1 VQAHSLPDVEK
12 TGMEMGFS
20 MHSSESVDSGKTI
33 YVTLQ
38 TRMLTSWLQQFEV
51 SQKMQPDLVDALLLD
66 EPHSV
71 TATLNLRN
79 IPRKE
84 KDANLE
90 VGVWYLQKV
99 NESCSSGKKCQAS
112 YSAKHCD
119 KVLVG
124 GACYVLVD

>member
-1 VQAHSLPDVEK
+1 MFTCE
-12 TGMEMGFS
+12 
-20 MHSSESVDSGKTI
+20 
-33 YVTLQ
+33 
-38 TRMLTSWLQQFEV
+38 LQQFEV

-66 EPHSV
+66 EPHPI
-71 TATLNLRN
+71 TATLSLRN

-90 VGVWYLQKV
+90 FGVWYLQKV

-112 YSAKHCD
+112 YSAKNCD

-124 GACYVLVD
+124 GA